1 MVEQTYCPLVDLGHN
16 VDVTDE
22 TGDLYLFMSQYL
34 VQFADI
40 SDIATVSSQ
49 SLSCSVTFFLPTFH
63 VEADTAE
70 LFLKK
75 HFYSLLC
82 NFFSYGDE

>member
-22 TGDLYLFMSQYL
+22 TGDLYLFISQYL

-40 SDIATVSSQ
+40 SDIATVSSH
-49 SLSCSVTFFLPTFH
+49 SHFLALLHFFCP
-63 VEADTAE
+63 
-70 LFLKK
+70 LFM
-75 HFYSLLC
+75 
-82 NFFSYGDE
+82 